1 MMDELDRDI
10 LITLVESGM
19 NQSEVA
25 RRLYVH
31 RNTIVYRLNK
41 IRKTTGLDPL
51 NVYDL
56 IELIKRMKGENY
68 EHD

>member
-1 MMDELDRDI
+1 MDELDRDI

-25 RRLYVH
+25 RRLHVH
-31 RNTIVYRLNK
+31 RNTVVYRLNK
-41 IRKTTGLDPL
+41 MRKTTGLNPL

-56 IELIKRMKGENY
+56 IELIRRIKGGRN
-68 EHD
+68 D

>member
-25 RRLYVH
+25 RRLHVH
-31 RNTIVYRLNK
+31 RNTVVYRLNK
-41 IRKTTGLDPL
+41 MRKTTGLNPL

-56 IELIKRMKGENY
+56 IELIKRIKGGRN
-68 EHD
+68 D

>member
-10 LITLVESGM
+10 LIALVESGM

-25 RRLYVH
+25 RRLHVH
-31 RNTIVYRLNK
+31 RNTVVYRLNK
-41 IRKTTGLDPL
+41 MRKTTGLNPL

-56 IELIKRMKGENY
+56 IELIKRIKE
-68 EHD
+68 EKK

>member
-25 RRLYVH
+25 RRLCVH
-31 RNTIVYRLNK
+31 RNTVVYRLNK
-41 IRKTTGLDPL
+41 MRKTTGLNPL

-56 IELIKRMKGENY
+56 IELIKRMKGGRN
-68 EHD
+68 D

>member
-10 LITLVESGM
+10 LIALVESGM

-25 RRLYVH
+25 RRLHVH
-31 RNTIVYRLNK
+31 RNTVVYRLNK
-41 IRKTTGLDPL
+41 MRKTTDLNPL

-56 IELIKRMKGENY
+56 IELIKRIKGERN
-68 EHD
+68 D

>member
-1 MMDELDRDI
+1 MMNELDRDI

-25 RRLYVH
+25 RRLHVH
-31 RNTIVYRLNK
+31 RNTVSYRLNK
-41 IRKTTGLDPL
+41 MRKTTGLNPL

-56 IELIKRMKGENY
+56 IELIKRMKGGKN
-68 EHD
+68 D

>member
-1 MMDELDRDI
+1 MDELDRDI

-25 RRLYVH
+25 RRLHVH
-31 RNTIVYRLNK
+31 RNTVVYRLNK
-41 IRKTTGLDPL
+41 MRKTTGLNPL

-56 IELIKRMKGENY
+56 IELIKRIKGERN
-68 EHD
+68 D

>member
-10 LITLVESGM
+10 LIALVESGM

-31 RNTIVYRLNK
+31 RNTIVYRLNR

-56 IELIKRMKGENY
+56 IELIKRMKGENN
-68 EHD
+68 ER

>member
-25 RRLYVH
+25 RKLYVH
-31 RNTIVYRLNK
+31 RNTIAYRLNR

-56 IELIKRMKGENY
+56 IEIIRRMKGENN
-68 EHD
+68 ER

>member
-25 RRLYVH
+25 RRLHVH
-31 RNTIVYRLNK
+31 RNTVAYRLNK
-41 IRKTTGLDPL
+41 MRKTTDLNPL

-56 IELIKRMKGENY
+56 IELIKRIKGERN
-68 EHD
+68 D

>member
-25 RRLYVH
+25 RRLCVH
-31 RNTIVYRLNK
+31 RNTVAYRLNK
-41 IRKTTGLDPL
+41 IRKTTGLNPL

-56 IELIKRMKGENY
+56 IELIKRMKGGRN
-68 EHD
+68 D